1 VTFFLIFCIIV
12 SDQKP
17 LILSMKVIQFD
28 IGSLRAD
35 HLECYG
41 YSRPTSPTINS
52 LSKQGLKCQSA
63 FSSDAT
69 TAGARAAFFSG
80 RFGLKNSIV
89 SDGLISD
96 VILGHTPISGSGDTA
111 PRPLLPE
118 YLSANG
124 IKTAAITPFGRQ
136 PARWFYTGWSEV
148 YDPWKT
154 KNPEEVTSKEI
165 NALAVPWLEENS
177 AKDFFLY
184 LNYND
189 LCSKIDSPITETE
202 MEYEINLES
211 YASESDTHED
221 EFAKHRELHA
231 AFSPR
236 YHRASTR
243 EAIWKLVHNYDIR
256 IRRVDKSV
264 SEIISLLEKLKI
276 DKKTIIIISS
286 DHGVLLGECGCYFGH
301 ISTHFNCVRVPLI
314 IKAPDFFESKSIMKG
329 LCYGLDISP
338 TICQMF
344 GLNVPSGYD
353 GRSIIELSNED
364 SLGGR
369 DYVVCG
375 HAQYTV
381 QRSLISNSWKLNRTW
396 HNGFWDFDNTEL
408 YNIECDSTE
417 NQNQAKKEPE
427 QIRILLKKM
436 HQWFEEY
443 RADNPDP
450 LACIAC
456 EEPPGFLHFGQELR
470 ARVKRG
476 EIKAP
481 EGYKG
486 RWV

>member
-1 VTFFLIFCIIV
+1 
-12 SDQKP
+12 
-17 LILSMKVIQFD
+17 MKTIHFD

-52 LSKQGLKCQSA
+52 LSKQGLVCQSA

-69 TAGARAAFFSG
+69 TAGSRAAFLSG
-80 RFGLKNSIV
+80 RFGLKTSIV
-89 SDGLISD
+89 TDGLISD
-96 VILGHTPISGSGDTA
+96 IVLGHTPISKTGISA
-111 PRPLLPE
+111 PCPMLPE

-154 KNPEEVTSKEI
+154 KNPEEICSKEI
-165 NALAVPWLEENS
+165 NELAVPWLEENF
-177 AKDFFLY
+177 KEDFFLY

-189 LCSKIDSPITETE
+189 LSSKIDSPITEEE
-202 MEYEINLES
+202 MKYGIDLEPYDS
-211 YASESDTHED
+211 EFASIEG
-221 EFAKHRELHA
+221 EFAKHSKMHA

-236 YHRASTR
+236 HHKASTR
-243 EAIWKLVHNYDIR
+243 EAIWKLVHNYDVR
-256 IRRVDKSV
+256 IRRIDKAIAR
-264 SEIISLLEKLKI
+264 IISQLKKLNI
-276 DKKTIIIISS
+276 EEETAIIISS

-301 ISTHFNCVRVPLI
+301 ISTHFNCSRIPLI
-314 IKAPDFFESKSIMKG
+314 IKAPKIFKPESIMKG

-344 GLNVPSGYD
+344 GLNIPAGYD
-353 GRSIIELSNED
+353 GKSIMELRAED
-364 SLGGR
+364 SHNGR

-381 QRSLISNSWKLNRTW
+381 QRSLISNNWKLNRTW

-408 YNIECDSTE
+408 YNLKIDSE
-417 NQNQAKKEPE
+417 ESQNQAKNEPE

-443 RADNPDP
+443 RSNSPDP

-456 EEPPGFLHFGQELR
+456 EEPPGFLHFGHELR

-486 RWV
+486 RWI